1 MVIIMKRNRLIA
13 LILLAG
19 MLAGSFS
26 CGDSAPG
33 DETSGDQSDA
43 PDATTASDTTSYL
56 DTLPKENLSGYTFR
70 VIGQSTNERQ
80 NFYTDEKDGDVI
92 NDAIHERDVKVSE
105 RLGVTFEFIALD
117 DRNEVASRVQKTVL
131 ADDPAYE
138 MAITAMSQGINTMIS
153 AGVLL
158 DLGDLPYVTL
168 DGGLWDRS
176 IHDRM
181 TFGGR
186 QYFTTGVISAQFS
199 QSPVACLFNKRL
211 AGEYGIDDV
220 YQTVLDGKWTID
232 LLSEYMKKS
241 SHDLD
246 GNGTM
251 DVNDFYGFSLDP
263 VFGNVLYAS
272 AGYDPITEKDGVFS
286 VDLSD
291 ARMTE
296 IIEKCAGI
304 FGNPDVTYHNKF
316 SDGSSLLVFRES
328 RSIFTTCD
336 MLDVQKFRDMADD
349 FGIIPTP
356 KFDESQDYYTTTCT
370 TWLPTGVA
378 VPLNCRDT
386 DKVGLVMETMAA
398 MADEIIVPAVYE
410 VTLNGKVSRDDVS
423 SKMLDII
430 FDNPSYDFITA
441 FDFGGSGTEL
451 RKAVLGWTENWSSTW
466 AKMQNKVE
474 NEINSISEKAE

>member
-1 MVIIMKRNRLIA
+1 
-13 LILLAG
+13 
-19 MLAGSFS
+19 
-26 CGDSAPG
+26 
-33 DETSGDQSDA
+33 
-43 PDATTASDTTSYL
+43 
-56 DTLPKENLSGYTFR
+56 
-70 VIGQSTNERQ
+70 
-80 NFYTDEKDGDVI
+80 
-92 NDAIHERDVKVSE
+92 
-105 RLGVTFEFIALD
+105 
-117 DRNEVASRVQKTVL
+117 
-131 ADDPAYE
+131 
-138 MAITAMSQGINTMIS
+138 
-153 AGVLL
+153 
-158 DLGDLPYVTL
+158 
-168 DGGLWDRS
+168 
-176 IHDRM
+176 
-181 TFGGR
+181 
-186 QYFTTGVISAQFS
+186 
-199 QSPVACLFNKRL
+199 
-211 AGEYGIDDV
+211 
-220 YQTVLDGKWTID
+220 
-232 LLSEYMKKS
+232 
-241 SHDLD
+241 
-246 GNGTM
+246 M

-272 AGYDPITEKDGVFS
+272 AGYDPITEKDGAFS

-296 IIEKCAGI
+296 IIEKCAEI

-466 AKMQNKVE
+466 AKMRNKVE